1 MDDSLQC
8 RNFSRSTLSQL
19 REFLLAHPHLL
30 QRIPQAR
37 HSEFIKLCGYVA
49 HLRSRK
55 AVEFFMIVFR
65 SIEAL
70 ADRPDIGAILRGA
83 IFMGSRGWALVEPYL
98 SAVSSLP
105 MGARFLTPFT
115 LCAESIARRDAD
127 CAIAF
132 LRNAPIVVQSTG
144 EDGLLKWGER
154 ARDALRAGRHVWKAA
169 RAYLEEAAANR
180 CGTSPERWVFNLEQ
194 AGTIA
199 MRSSEAAEE
208 FIRLGARLCLLLNEE
223 DTKRWVQTGLAEC
236 RTTEELC
243 SYFSCVSLKA
253 LETRDGLVSGVAL
266 KDRVNSLTLLCEA
279 YLGQPVK
286 IRSNRSL
293 IGVKAFTGGPA
304 TDGRTVFLPESVQGY
319 TLLKLMALHQTA
331 LLQAHDLAEV
341 LKDGA
346 INETSIHMEADRR
359 LLQRLPNLL
368 GDMKRLA
375 ESLPEL
381 FPDCDSGILR
391 ENQLWWG
398 NLLPEF
404 VADTSKAVAQVKQEL
419 CDEAQLPPEIV
430 EALLESL
437 LAEGARDADTLLA
450 RLGKMLEFV
459 DFESP
464 DVEDL
469 GEEVQTF
476 LYKEWDQDLADYK
489 LDWCLVR
496 QRPVPDDPNPFAQEL
511 RDRLQSLVRLIRR
524 QFSMLKPERF
534 KKYRAQPFG
543 DDLDLD
549 ALVRAVID
557 MRCGSF
563 LSDDVYIRRDKRL
576 RDVAVL
582 FLVDLSGSTEE
593 QVHGRRVV
601 DIQKEAITL
610 MAEALDSL
618 GDPFAVYGFSS
629 EGRFRVDLLTVKSF
643 REQYGDKVRHRI
655 GNLEPANLTRLG
667 AVIRHATSRLDE
679 MTAAVKLM
687 VILTDGRPYDIEYG
701 SLDYA
706 MADTRKAFKEA
717 RLNKV
722 HPFIITS
729 DEKGASYLKKIC
741 PQTQSVV
748 LPKAEVLPHVLPA
761 IYRRLTA

>member
-1 MDDSLQC
+1 MDACFQC
-8 RNFSRSTLSQL
+8 RNFSRSSLSQL
-19 REFLLAHPHLL
+19 RDFLLAHPHILRKL
-30 QRIPQAR
+30 PQAR
-37 HSEFIKLCGYVA
+37 QSEFIKLCGYVA

-55 AVEFFMIVFR
+55 AVEFFMVVFR

-70 ADRPDIGAILRGA
+70 ADRPDIGAILQGA
-83 IFMGSRGWALVEPYL
+83 IFMGSRGWAMVEPYL
-98 SAVSSLP
+98 VAVSSLP
-105 MGARFLTPFT
+105 IGARFLTPFT
-115 LCAESIARRDAD
+115 LCAESIARRDVD

-132 LRNAPIVVQSTG
+132 LRNAPTVVENMG
-144 EDGLLKWGER
+144 ENAVLEWGER
-154 ARDALRAGRHVWKAA
+154 ARDSLRAGRHTWKAT
-169 RAYLEEAAANR
+169 RAYLEESAANR
-180 CGTSPERWVFNLEQ
+180 CGTSAERWIFNLEQ
-194 AGTIA
+194 AAIIA

-208 FIRLGARLCLLLNEE
+208 FIRLGARLCLLLNED
-223 DTKRWVQTGLAEC
+223 DTMKWVQSGLAEC
-236 RTTEELC
+236 RTAEELC
-243 SYFSCVSLKA
+243 SYFACISLKA

-279 YLGQPVK
+279 YLGEPVR
-286 IRSNRSL
+286 IRSNRAL
-293 IGVKAFTGGPA
+293 IGVKSFTGGPA

-331 LLQAHDLAEV
+331 LLQSHDLVDILKSGAVNEV
-341 LKDGA
+341 
-346 INETSIHMEADRR
+346 SIHVDADRR
-359 LLQRLPNLL
+359 LLLRLPNLI
-368 GDMKRLA
+368 GNMRRL
-375 ESLPEL
+375 SGNLPEL
-381 FPDCDSGILR
+381 FPHCDSGILR
-391 ENQLWWG
+391 ENPPWWG
-398 NLLPEF
+398 KLLPEF
-404 VADTSKAVAQVKQEL
+404 VAETSKAVARVKEEL
-419 CDEAQLPPEIV
+419 CEDAHLPPEIV

-437 LAEGARDADTLLA
+437 LAEGTRDANTLLA

-464 DVEDL
+464 DAEDL

-476 LYKEWDQDLADYK
+476 LYNEWDQDLGDYK

-496 QRPVPDDPNPFAQEL
+496 QRPVPDDPNPFAQDL
-511 RDRLQSLVRLIRR
+511 SDRLKGLVRLIRR

-549 ALVRAVID
+549 ALVRAVIE
-557 MRCGSF
+557 MKSGSF

-593 QVHGRRVV
+593 QVNDRRVV

-618 GDPFAVYGFSS
+618 GDPFAIYGFSS

-643 REQYGDKVRHRI
+643 REKYGDKVRHKI

-679 MTAAVKLM
+679 MPTAVKLM
-687 VILTDGRPYDIEYG
+687 IVLTDGRPYDVEYG

-706 MADTRKAFKEA
+706 MADTRKALKEA
-717 RLNKV
+717 RSKKV

-729 DEKGASYLKKIC
+729 DEKGASYLKQIC

-748 LPKAEVLPHVLPA
+748 LPKVEVLPHVLPA
-761 IYRRLTA
+761 VYRRLTV